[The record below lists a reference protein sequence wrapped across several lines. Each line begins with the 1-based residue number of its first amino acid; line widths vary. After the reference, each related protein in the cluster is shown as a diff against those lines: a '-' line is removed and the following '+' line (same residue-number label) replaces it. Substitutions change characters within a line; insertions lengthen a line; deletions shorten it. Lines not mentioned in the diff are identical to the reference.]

1 MLHLGIVGL
10 PANNRSSPLHLLWK
24 KTEGGWYQCGDY
36 RALHARTVPDRC
48 LISHIH
54 DYVASLTRQVIFSK
68 IDLVEAYH
76 QIPDEPADVRK
87 TAIVTLFGFF
97 RYVRKPFGLWNA
109 TQTFQFFIDEVVRG
123 LDFVFAY
130 FDDLLVTSTSADEYD
145 VHLRVLFACL

>member
-1 MLHLGIVGL
+1 M
-10 PANNRSSPLHLLWK
+10 
-24 KTEGGWYQCGDY
+24 
-36 RALHARTVPDRC
+36 
-48 LISHIH
+48 
-54 DYVASLTRQVIFSK
+54 
-68 IDLVEAYH
+68 
-76 QIPDEPADVRK
+76 
-87 TAIVTLFGFF
+87 TLFGFF